1 MSTLLCSSP
10 QRKESKLDTRTV
22 PLCLGPVMAGNAHS
36 MPCTPQPKGRQGPD
50 VSESQCHAPIESD
63 WLTSCQ
69 GSTLGPLTWP
79 GLLGM
84 SVKWTERQL
93 LGLENR
99 GTKKKMVNVL
109 ENTLASC
116 IETAS
121 YLCVFF
127 SPSFFLFNF

>member
-1 MSTLLCSSP
+1 MSTLLCSFP
-10 QRKESKLDTRTV
+10 TEKGGKLDTRTV
-22 PLCLGPVMAGNAHS
+22 PSLPWTCHGGKCPFNAMHLS
-36 MPCTPQPKGRQGPD
+36 PRADRPD

-69 GSTLGPLTWP
+69 GVYSWSTHLAWA
-79 GLLGM
+79 LGM

-116 IETAS
+116 IQKQRRT
-121 YLCVFF
+121 CVSSFLHLF
-127 SPSFFLFNF
+127 SF